1 MKPSEFAGLGLAP
14 GVVSGTRSFSVDAY
28 GRLTGVTHRQVWTPG
43 ENNAEC
49 RKRDDPY
56 AALFTSG
63 GYLSTAAATA
73 SATSSVESMMRRLAG
88 LPAAPAPY
96 SSRHDEIDR
105 KPLQHEYAECACG
118 FYGYFD
124 GSDDFH
130 DEKRISAVVEGYGET
145 VIGTRGFR
153 AKKARIV
160 ALTVRAGLDELT
172 ESMVRKVRR
181 NYSDVPTFE
190 SCDVMVAEFAPDYG
204 LEPSPDTVDDFW
216 TRDAT

>member
-1 MKPSEFAGLGLAP
+1 MTPSEFAGLGLAP
-14 GVVSGTRSFSVDAY
+14 GVVRGTRSFSVDAY

-49 RKRDDPY
+49 RKRNDPY
-56 AALFTSG
+56 AFLSG
-63 GYLSTAAATA
+63 YFASSSSAATY
-73 SATSSVESMMRRLAG
+73 ATTPPSTFNGRMRILAG
-88 LPAAPAPY
+88 LPASPSA
-96 SSRHDEIDR
+96 HVVVDES
-105 KPLQHEYAECACG
+105 PTQHTYAECTCG

-181 NYSDVPTFE
+181 NYQGVPTFD
-190 SCDVMVAEFAPDYG
+190 SFDVMVAEFAPDYG
-204 LEPSPDTVDDFW
+204 FEPSPDTVDDFW

>member
-1 MKPSEFAGLGLAP
+1 MTPSEFTGLGLAP
-14 GVVSGTRSFSVDAY
+14 GVVRGTRSFSVDAY

-56 AALFTSG
+56 GQFTISI
-63 GYLSTAAATA
+63 S
-73 SATSSVESMMRRLAG
+73 SMATSYIYGNGGVIDGRRNGKQQTSPPES
-88 LPAAPAPY
+88 
-96 SSRHDEIDR
+96 E
-105 KPLQHEYAECACG
+105 KPLEHTYAECACG

-130 DEKRISAVVEGYGET
+130 DEKRVSAVVEGYGET

-160 ALTVRAGLDELT
+160 ALTVREGLDELT

-181 NYSDVPTFE
+181 NYRDVPTFD
-190 SCDVMVAEFAPDYG
+190 SFDVMVAEFAPDYG